1 MKILGVDSSGMVA
14 SVALVQDGITIAE
27 YSVNYKKTHSQTLL
41 PMLDEIVKMTEQK
54 LEELDAIAVA
64 AGPGSFTGLRI
75 GAATV
80 KGLGMALEKPIVA
93 VPTCHALAYNMWG
106 TDKLVCPIMDA
117 RRNQVYTGIY
127 AYEDGEQQVLHE
139 QDAMDIRKLIDI
151 LNAMKRPVVFLGDGV
166 PVFKEQIAQ
175 GVRQAFSF
183 APAHMNRQR
192 AAAVAALGECYFA
205 QGICEDAD
213 SHKPIYLRKSQAERE
228 QEQRKVKQTDSVLQW
243 IAETE
248 KACFPDAW
256 SKKSLEETI
265 QHDYNTIYLVYGNT
279 NDIESKMIKC
289 VRLQEYEGN
298 TDKLKG
304 YLICSMVAGE
314 SELLRIAV
322 SPSNQGEGYGYE
334 LLRFYLQET
343 AGGCERYLLEVR
355 ESNTA
360 ARHLYEKAGYR
371 QMGNRRDYYSA
382 PAEDAVLY
390 EFVSGASPQI

>member
-27 YSVNYKKTHSQTLL
+27 YSVNYRKTHSQTLL
-41 PMLDEIVKMTEQK
+41 PMLDEIIKMTEQD
-54 LEELDAIAVA
+54 LAELDAIAVA

-139 QDAMDIRKLIDI
+139 QDAMDIRELIDI
-151 LNAMKRPVVFLGDGV
+151 LNDMERPVVFLGDGV
-166 PVFKEQIAQ
+166 PVFKEQIED
-175 GVRQAFSF
+175 GLHQAFFF

-228 QEQRKVKQTDSVLQW
+228 QEERRAKQTDAVLQW

-248 KACFPDAW
+248 KACFSDAW
-256 SKKSLEETI
+256 SLKSLKETV
-265 QHDYNTIYLVYGNT
+265 QQDYNTIYLIYENT
-279 NDIESKMIKC
+279 DDTENDMLKC
-289 VRLQEYEGN
+289 ARLQEYDGS

-304 YLICSMVAGE
+304 YLICSAVAGE

-322 SPSNQGEGYGYE
+322 HPAGQGAGCGYE
-334 LLRFYLQET
+334 LLKFYLQET
-343 AGGCERYLLEVR
+343 AGGFDRYLLEVR

-360 ARHLYEKAGYR
+360 ARRLYEKAGYR
-371 QMGNRRDYYSA
+371 QIGSRHGYYSA
-382 PAEDAVLY
+382 PVEDALLY
-390 EFVSGASPQI
+390 EFVI